1 MSPDIA
7 TLWGRLTAARLERK
21 ELKDALAKNA
31 DLCLRLA
38 AQLQGACELS
48 SPERAMGIAERIM

>member
-1 MSPDIA
+1 MSTDIA

-21 ELKDALAKNA
+21 DLKDALAKNA

-38 AQLQGACELS
+38 AQLQGACQMEQQARGALQ
-48 SPERAMGIAERIM
+48 